1 MMKNFK
7 TQISGLKRYYQLTPS
22 LAKIIAL
29 ESFVFATFIG
39 ICALINAVI
48 VEIPNDSIPVII
60 AFLKVGISLL
70 LIAIWLFIW
79 YYITKRLMKTKKTI
93 GEEK

>member
-1 MMKNFK
+1 MKNFK
-7 TQISGLKRYYQLTPS
+7 VTILGLKRYYQLTPR

-39 ICALINAVI
+39 ICALINSVI
-48 VEIPNDSIPVII
+48 VEIPSDSIPVII

-70 LIAIWLFIW
+70 LIGIWLFIW
-79 YYITKRLMKTKKTI
+79 YHLTKRLMKSKKKVD
-93 GEEK
+93 EEN

>member
-1 MMKNFK
+1 MKGYK
-7 TQISGLKRYYQLTPS
+7 IKISELKRYYQLTPR

-29 ESFVFATFIG
+29 ESFVFATFVG

-48 VEIPNDSIPVII
+48 VEIPNDTIPVVI

-70 LIAIWLFIW
+70 LVAIWLFIW
-79 YYITKRLMKTKKTI
+79 YYLTKRLMKTKKITD
-93 GEEK
+93 EEK

>member
-1 MMKNFK
+1 MKGYK
-7 TQISGLKRYYQLTPS
+7 TKILGLKKYYQLTPR

-60 AFLKVGISLL
+60 ASLKVGISLL
-70 LIAIWLFIW
+70 LIGIWLFIW
-79 YYITKRLMKTKKTI
+79 YYITKRLMRIKKAAD
-93 GEEK
+93 EEN

>member
-1 MMKNFK
+1 MKNFK
-7 TQISGLKRYYQLTPS
+7 VKILDLKRYYQLTPR

-48 VEIPNDSIPVII
+48 VEIPPDSIPVII
-60 AFLKVGISLL
+60 AILKVGISLL
-70 LIAIWLFIW
+70 LIGIWLLIW
-79 YYITKRLMKTKKTI
+79 YYITKRLMKTKKKAD
-93 GEEK
+93 EEN

>member
-1 MMKNFK
+1 MKGYK
-7 TQISGLKRYYQLTPS
+7 TIISDLKRYFQLTPR
-22 LAKIIAL
+22 LTKIIAL

-70 LIAIWLFIW
+70 LIGIWLFLW
-79 YYITKRLMKTKKTI
+79 YIITKRLMKPKKTDD
-93 GEEK
+93 EEI

>member
-1 MMKNFK
+1 MKSYK
-7 TQISGLKRYYQLTPS
+7 TKILDLKRYYQLTPR

-70 LIAIWLFIW
+70 LIGIWLFIW
-79 YYITKRLMKTKKTI
+79 YYLTKRLMKSKKI
-93 GEEK
+93 ADEEN

>member
-1 MMKNFK
+1 MKEYK
-7 TQISGLKRYYQLTPS
+7 IKISEFKRYYQLTPR
-22 LAKIIAL
+22 LARIIAL

-70 LIAIWLFIW
+70 LVTIWLFIW
-79 YYITKRLMKTKKTI
+79 YYLTKRLMKTKKITD
-93 GEEK
+93 EEK